1 MFKIGDKI
9 TVLDDAI
16 DGVVVK
22 VNHKA
27 VTVETTDGF
36 ELVFNE
42 NEIIKTGQSINI
54 SINSESMK
62 RVLKEKEIPKPRS
75 FVKEKKVR
83 EQPVPEFDLHIE
95 QLVKNFRG
103 MTNYEILSLQAETA
117 KKHLEFAIVNRIPK
131 IVFIHGVGE
140 GILKAE
146 LDFMFGRYENIDF
159 RDANYQKYGLG
170 ATEVYIRQ
178 NVK

>member
-1 MFKIGDKI
+1 MFKIGDKV

-22 VNHKA
+22 IALKA
-27 VTVETTDGF
+27 ITIETTDGF

-42 NEIIKTGQSINI
+42 KEIIKIGQGINI
-54 SINSESMK
+54 SINSQSMK
-62 RVLKEKEIPKPRS
+62 QVLKEKEIPKPRS

-83 EQPVPEFDLHIE
+83 EEAVPEFDLHIE
-95 QLVKNFRG
+95 KLVKNFRG
-103 MTNYEILSLQAETA
+103 MSNYEILSFQADTA
-117 KKHLEFAIVNRIPK
+117 KRHLEFAIINRIPK